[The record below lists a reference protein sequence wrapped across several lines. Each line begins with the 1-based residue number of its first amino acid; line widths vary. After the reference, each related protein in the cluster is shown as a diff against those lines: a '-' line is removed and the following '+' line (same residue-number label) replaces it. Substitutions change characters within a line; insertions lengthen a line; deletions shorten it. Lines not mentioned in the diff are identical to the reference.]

1 MNNQPCTTRA
11 TIIDLNPHKYNQRL
25 CYYPFKVSLD
35 RCNGSFNTLDDPSS
49 KICVSNKAND
59 VNLNVFDMTART
71 NQLKQYQNIFHANV
85 NAILM
90 AENAT
95 EIKNRITIN
104 VRAIAKAQ

>member
-1 MNNQPCTTRA
+1 
-11 TIIDLNPHKYNQRL
+11 
-25 CYYPFKVSLD
+25 
-35 RCNGSFNTLDDPSS
+35 
-49 KICVSNKAND
+49 
-59 VNLNVFDMTART
+59 MTART